1 MHFYDTLNMSH
12 MWVMTISGCWF
23 RRADIS
29 EREGHN
35 NQHYVGGGRGVRD
48 KGGRQGGG
56 RGKGIHRTAA
66 RPLKIKAEMLSRRG
80 ERRTTPREGFYVLGS
95 SA

>member
-1 MHFYDTLNMSH
+1 MHFYDTLNMSN

-29 EREGHN
+29 EREGHD
-35 NQHYVGGGRGVRD
+35 NQHYV
-48 KGGRQGGG
+48 GGG